1 MAAMDVLQLLPELDP
16 GGAERVVLALARRL
30 PRDRFR
36 VSVAALD
43 GRGSLSEAFRDAGCD
58 VHDLGSRKRRPMQAA
73 GPLRRLIE
81 RTRPTVLHSHLF
93 RAHLA
98 ARLAGAAR
106 RTPVTVATEH
116 QADPRRW
123 AVRLARWA
131 TRRATRVTAVSDA
144 VRRHLVRHG
153 FPPDRVCAI
162 PNGIDPEPFDRAD
175 PLPRSELGLPDDA
188 QVALFVGRL
197 TRQKGVDVLL
207 RALSALA
214 ADLPRLHVLIAGDG
228 PDRATL
234 QQLAT
239 RLNVADRVRFLGRR
253 DDVPRLMATADAA
266 VLPSRWEGLSLVL
279 LEAMAARLPVVAAAV
294 EGHSEVI
301 EDGAT
306 GLLVPPE
313 EPAALGGALRRAV
326 TDAPLGAR
334 LGAAARRM
342 VEDGYTS
349 AGMSARYATLYD
361 ALVSAA
367 GVRT

>member
-1 MAAMDVLQLLPELDP
+1 MAAIDVLQLLPELDP
-16 GGAERVVLALARRL
+16 GGAERVVLALACLL

-43 GRGSLSEAFRDAGCD
+43 GRGALADAFRDAGCD
-58 VHDLGSRKRRPMQAA
+58 VHDLGSRKRSPMRAA

-106 RTPVTVATEH
+106 RVPVTVATEH
-116 QADPRRW
+116 QADPRWW
-123 AVRLARWA
+123 AVRMARWA
-131 TRRATRVTAVSDA
+131 TRPATRVTAVSDG

-153 FPPDRVCAI
+153 FPPDRVCTVA
-162 PNGIDPEPFDRAD
+162 NGIDPEPFDGAE

-207 RALSALA
+207 GALSALVA
-214 ADLPRLHVLIAGDG
+214 ALPHLNVLIAGDG
-228 PDRATL
+228 PDRASL
-234 QQLAT
+234 EQLAR
-239 RLNVADRVRFLGRR
+239 RLNVAGRARFLGRR
-253 DDVPRLMATADAA
+253 DDVPRLMKTADAA

-279 LEAMAARLPVVAAAV
+279 LEAMAARLPVVATTV

-301 EDGAT
+301 EDGVT
-306 GLLVPPE
+306 GLLVRPE
-313 EPAALGGALRRAV
+313 DPAALAGALRRAV
-326 TDAPLGAR
+326 TDRVAAGR
-334 LGAAARRM
+334 LGAAARQTL
-342 VEDGYTS
+342 EDRYTS
-349 AGMSARYATLYD
+349 AAMAARYEHAYD
-361 ALVSAA
+361 ALLRAA
-367 GVRT
+367 PARA